1 MQPAG
6 ETPELPLLNDFQRDF
21 PLVPRPFAE
30 IGARCGL
37 SEAQVLGAYRAGLQD
52 GVVSRIGVVFAPN
65 AVGASTLAAM
75 AVPPS
80 KIDAVAKLVSAQPE
94 VNHNYER
101 EHLINLWFVVT
112 APTRAAVSAALERI
126 ARDSGIP
133 VLSLPL
139 VEEYHID
146 LGFDLVGHAA
156 PRAPQRPDA
165 PARLGAAEHRLMAA
179 VEGGFPLEPEP
190 YAALARAADMAES
203 EVLAALGRWLA
214 AGVARRIGVVLRHW
228 KLGYTAN
235 AMAVWDVPDAEVSEA
250 GMRLARRAEVTLC
263 YRRARRPPEWPYNL
277 YCMIHGRE
285 RKEVLGQLDALGREE
300 GLARHPHAVL
310 FSRRAFKQ
318 RGARYAGD
326 GADDE

>member
-1 MQPAG
+1 MPPAPD
-6 ETPELPLLNDFQRDF
+6 TPELPLLNDFQRDF
-21 PLVPRPFAE
+21 PLARRPFAE
-30 IGARCGL
+30 IGERCGL

-101 EHLINLWFVVT
+101 ENSVNLWFVAT
-112 APTRAAVSAALERI
+112 APSQEALRTALERI
-126 ARDSGIP
+126 ARDTGMP
-133 VLSLPL
+133 VLPLPL

-146 LGFDLVGHAA
+146 LGFDLAGNAV
-156 PRAPQRPDA
+156 PRAPHCPCP
-165 PARLGAAEHRLMAA
+165 PARLAAAERRLVAA

-190 YAALARAADMAES
+190 YAALARAARMTED
-203 EVLAALGRWLA
+203 EVIATLERWLA
-214 AGVARRIGVVLRHW
+214 SGVARRVGVVLRHR

-235 AMAVWDVPDAEVSEA
+235 AMAVWDVPDAEVAEA
-250 GMRLARRAEVTLC
+250 GLRLARRPEVTLC
-263 YRRARRPPEWPYNL
+263 YRRARHRPAWPYNL
-277 YCMIHGRE
+277 YCMIHGRG
-285 RKEVLGQLDALGREE
+285 RKEVNGQLAAIGTEE
-300 GLARHPHAVL
+300 GLARFPHAVL

-318 RGARYAGD
+318 RGARYADD